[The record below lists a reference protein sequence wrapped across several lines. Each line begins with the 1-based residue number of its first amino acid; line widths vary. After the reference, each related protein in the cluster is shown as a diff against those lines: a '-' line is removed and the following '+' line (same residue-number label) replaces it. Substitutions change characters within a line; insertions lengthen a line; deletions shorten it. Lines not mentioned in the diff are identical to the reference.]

1 MAHQAL
7 LSMHEIS
14 QAKILEWIAI
24 SFSRGSSQHRDQ
36 IHISCL
42 AEGCFTTEPPGNP
55 NTQKVLK
62 QSCLSIKWN
71 IIQVIRVP
79 WTARRSNQ
87 SIVKEIS
94 PRYSFEVL
102 ILKLRLQYFGP
113 WHKELTLWKKPWCW
127 ERLKAGGERDDRRWD
142 DLLAS
147 PTRWTW
153 VWASFRSWWW
163 TEKPGVQQSMGLQRV
178 GHNWVTLLN
187 WITILST
194 EISSNMEKMIVTMY
208 MNKSSYHVWL

>member
-1 MAHQAL
+1 MNYIVHGILQTN
-7 LSMHEIS
+7 
-14 QAKILEWIAI
+14 ILEWVAFP
-24 SFSRGSSQHRDQ
+24 FSRGSSQHRDQ

-42 AEGCFTTEPPGNP
+42 AEECFTTEPPGNP

-62 QSCLSIKWN
+62 QNCLSIKWN

-142 DLLAS
+142 GWMASLTQWTLVLAS
-147 PTRWTW
+147 SRRWWRTG
-153 VWASFRSWWW
+153 
-163 TEKPGVQQSMGLQRV
+163 TPGALQSMGLQRV
-178 GHNWVTLLN
+178 RHDWA
-187 WITILST
+187 T
-194 EISSNMEKMIVTMY
+194 ELQHHHCYSFK
-208 MNKSSYHVWL
+208 KCW